1 MNDDPAVNSRVIRLA
16 VLLFAA
22 ACAPAPQVSG
32 GDVAEG
38 GRAVDGAVP
47 VLLPPLPTEP
57 SQQAL
62 PEAVPET
69 PAEFTP
75 VLSPVGADGQEL
87 RPLQVRTWPRP
98 VPEPAPAD
106 PDDGSNAAGPEG
118 AEHSDE
124 SEPSQPEQ
132 PEHSQPEQPEHAE
145 PEDTQAQPEQA
156 RPDDTVGRL
165 AEAGPGSPLEHTHT
179 EDGQARDRQPFEAD
193 PPTGPEPPR
202 QEPEPLKPLPPE
214 PENACPTDRALR
226 SFQSADYST
235 WYCQATIP
243 EPVGRPVPWP
253 EPDPDYAHP
262 WRAFGPASEPMNV
275 WIGMVF
281 TSPELQDFRATV
293 TDIVYLDQPSV
304 PLYDVRICVDE
315 PQNLEYGVFGH
326 PEGGLL
332 RLDVDNWRPYIPC
345 RAD

>member
-1 MNDDPAVNSRVIRLA
+1 MNDDPAVNSIVTRLA

-32 GDVAEG
+32 DAVADG

-62 PEAVPET
+62 PEAFPET
-69 PAEFTP
+69 PAGIAP
-75 VLSPVGADGQEL
+75 VLSPVGTDGQEL
-87 RPLQVRTWPRP
+87 RPLQVRTRSRP

-106 PDDGSNAAGPEG
+106 PGDRPNATGPEG
-118 AEHSDE
+118 AEHIGGT
-124 SEPSQPEQ
+124 
-132 PEHSQPEQPEHAE
+132 EHSQPEQPEHAE
-145 PEDTQAQPEQA
+145 PEDAQAQAEQA
-156 RPDDTVGRL
+156 PPDSTVGRL

-179 EDGQARDRQPFEAD
+179 ADGRAHDRQPSEAD
-193 PPTGPEPPR
+193 PPTGTEPPR
-202 QEPEPLKPLPPE
+202 SEPQPLKPLPPE
-214 PENACPTDRALR
+214 PENACPTNRALR
-226 SFQSADYST
+226 SFQSENYST
-235 WYCQATIP
+235 WYCQAAIP

-253 EPDPDYAHP
+253 EPDPDYSHP

-281 TSPELQDFRATV
+281 TSPELEDFTATV
-293 TDIVYLDQPSV
+293 TDIVYLDQLNV

-345 RAD
+345 TAD